1 MNYTKLIMGGF
12 LTWLLFFSGT
22 TPEVKK
28 WDFWKE
34 RDGVKVYTRLN
45 TDSKIKELKM
55 ETLYKGTLS
64 SFVAVL
70 QDLASYDRWVYANK
84 EARTIEHISPTEQI
98 YYGVSDFPW
107 PMNDRDYI
115 IHNKMW
121 QNSKNLSFNSLSI
134 AQDGV
139 LPEKSGIVRVNN
151 LRARWT
157 LTPKRKGEFH
167 VVYTVKSDPE
177 GSIPS
182 WMTNM
187 MLDVGPFKT
196 LKSLEK
202 ETQKAKYK
210 YATFD
215 YITEP

>member
-1 MNYTKLIMGGF
+1 MRYSKLIIGVV
-12 LTWLLFFSGT
+12 LSWLLFFSGT
-22 TPEVKK
+22 TTEVKK

-45 TDSKIKELKM
+45 TDSKVKELKM
-55 ETLYKGTLS
+55 ETIFKGSLS

-70 QDLASYDRWVYANK
+70 QDLNSYDRWVYGSK
-84 EARTIEHISPTEQI
+84 EAKIVDFISETEQI
-98 YYGVSDFPW
+98 YYGLTDFPW
-107 PMNDRDYI
+107 PMSDRDYVV
-115 IHNKMW
+115 HNKMW
-121 QNSKNLSFNSLSI
+121 QNPKTLAFNSLSI
-134 AQDGV
+134 AQDGI
-139 LPEKSGIVRVNN
+139 LPEKDDVIRVST

-182 WMTNM
+182 WITNM

-196 LKSLEK
+196 LKNLEK
-202 ETQKAKYK
+202 ETKKAQYK

-215 YITEP
+215 FIKEP